1 MKRFFQITIIVVLT
15 LALVFTVAGTSPGV
29 AAGTNR
35 PSMSWN
41 SINPNCSIN
50 QVQKGDKNA
59 DQGCVKPNVGWNT

>member
-15 LALVFTVAGTSPGV
+15 LALVFTVVGTSPGV

-41 SINPNCSIN
+41 SMSPNCIN
-50 QVQKGDKNA
+50 QVPKGNKNA
-59 DQGCVKPNVGWNT
+59 DPGCVKPNVGWNT